1 VRQTP
6 VTKAEVAA
14 FENQLVGETAEASN
28 VEAST
33 LPAEP
38 TTEVIIELLSQAVAN
53 LNFQESDAEPVQ
65 SEHEVASFASVQAV
79 SQSFGL
85 NEKQHRGF
93 LHIAVPL
100 LHKIAGKE
108 LAPESCFS
116 MRPLIITGAGGT
128 GKTQIVE
135 AVQTLA
141 QSWRRPKCVMAT
153 ASSGIAAANLGGHTM
168 HSSVKLGI
176 RQKQLPPHIRE
187 PTEELNALWDPVL
200 CVFADEYSM
209 TEIGF
214 FGLWEEALR
223 HVKNYSEPF
232 GGLITVLMFD
242 FFQLE
247 TISGY
252 QLYRLPTQKGRLASY
267 ADPGCTDRL
276 TKSCIAH
283 VICAS

>member
-1 VRQTP
+1 
-6 VTKAEVAA
+6 
-14 FENQLVGETAEASN
+14 
-28 VEAST
+28 
-33 LPAEP
+33 
-38 TTEVIIELLSQAVAN
+38 
-53 LNFQESDAEPVQ
+53 
-65 SEHEVASFASVQAV
+65 
-79 SQSFGL
+79 
-85 NEKQHRGF
+85 
-93 LHIAVPL
+93 
-100 LHKIAGKE
+100 
-108 LAPESCFS
+108 
-116 MRPLIITGAGGT
+116 
-128 GKTQIVE
+128 
-135 AVQTLA
+135 
-141 QSWRRPKCVMAT
+141 
-153 ASSGIAAANLGGHTM
+153 M

-252 QLYRLPTQKGRLASY
+252 QLYRLPTQKGRLASSSY